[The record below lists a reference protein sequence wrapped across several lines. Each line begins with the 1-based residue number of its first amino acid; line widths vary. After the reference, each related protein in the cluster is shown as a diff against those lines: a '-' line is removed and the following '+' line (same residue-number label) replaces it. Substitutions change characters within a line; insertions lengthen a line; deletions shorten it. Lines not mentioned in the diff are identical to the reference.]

1 MSSNEKE
8 RNNHSRGHGPMRVS
22 EKPKDFMGSIKKL
35 MKSLSSFR
43 VLIFIALVLASL
55 SSILSLIAPNKLS
68 DLTDEITKGITI
80 NTSNMKELEEDLTKN
95 ISDIGNI
102 LGINLDEKMIYRV
115 NSSGISSED
124 KIKFNDTLKVLVVTR
139 N

>member
-43 VLIFIALVLASL
+43 VLIFIALVLAAL

-80 NTSNMKELEEDLTKN
+80 NTMNAFQHHTTTDQTIHASMTDSAISKFMGITYWLNIALKELLN
-95 ISDIGNI
+95 
-102 LGINLDEKMIYRV
+102 
-115 NSSGISSED
+115 
-124 KIKFNDTLKVLVVTR
+124 
-139 N
+139 

>member
-43 VLIFIALVLASL
+43 VLIFIALVLAAL

-102 LGINLDEKMIYRV
+102 LRLFIEIRF
-115 NSSGISSED
+115 SQ
-124 KIKFNDTLKVLVVTR
+124 TLERTFVCS
-139 N
+139 

>member
-43 VLIFIALVLASL
+43 VLIFIALVLAAL

-80 NTSNMKELEEDLTKN
+80 NTSNMKELEEYAMINKIPIMQKD
-95 ISDIGNI
+95 GI
-102 LGINLDEKMIYRV
+102 LYFLAWLPV
-115 NSSGISSED
+115 
-124 KIKFNDTLKVLVVTR
+124 F
-139 N
+139 